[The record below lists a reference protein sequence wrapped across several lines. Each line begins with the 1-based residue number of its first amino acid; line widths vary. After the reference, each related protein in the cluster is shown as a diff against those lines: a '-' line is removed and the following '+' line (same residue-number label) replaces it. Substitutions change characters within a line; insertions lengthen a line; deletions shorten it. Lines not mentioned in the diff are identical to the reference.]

1 MDAETLPVRIILIII
16 EKNFC
21 CNNLFI
27 LIAITKNIVSIP
39 YYPKIKK
46 LTILLQ
52 FYRFSNSCKIAF
64 PTSKAD

>member
-1 MDAETLPVRIILIII
+1 MLNYSVAELR
-16 EKNFC
+16 
-21 CNNLFI
+21 FI